1 VKKKILVVDDNVD
14 AADTLTLL
22 LRNEGHDVH
31 TAYGGRDA
39 IQIADTVKPEVVLLD
54 IQMPRMSGYDLVRE
68 LRRHE
73 RAPRPLLIAVS
84 AWGAESDKL
93 ASRQAGFDHHLTK
106 PVDPAALNE
115 LLAKSRPSP
124 RA

>member
-1 VKKKILVVDDNVD
+1 VAKKILVVDDNVD
-14 AADTLTLL
+14 AADTLSLI
-22 LRNEGHDVH
+22 LRNAGHVVH
-31 TAYGGRDA
+31 AAYGGREAIGLADA
-39 IQIADTVKPEVVLLD
+39 LRPEVVLLD

-84 AWGAESDKL
+84 AWGQESDKL

-106 PVDPAALNE
+106 PVDPKAL
-115 LLAKSRPSP
+115 LRLVGAQRP
-124 RA
+124 

>member
-1 VKKKILVVDDNVD
+1 MKKKILVVDDNVD

-31 TAYGGRDA
+31 TAYNGSDA
-39 IQIADTVKPEVVLLD
+39 LQIADRVHPEVVLLD
-54 IQMPRMSGYDLVRE
+54 IQMPKLSGYDLVRE

-84 AWGAESDKL
+84 AWGQESDKL

-106 PVDPAALNE
+106 PVDPEAL
-115 LLAKSRPSP
+115 LRLVGAQR
-124 RA
+124 

>member
-1 VKKKILVVDDNVD
+1 MIRRVKKKILVVDDNVD

-22 LRNEGHDVH
+22 LRGEGHDVH

-39 IQIADTVKPEVVLLD
+39 IQIADAFKPEVVLLD
-54 IQMPRMSGYDLVRE
+54 IQMPKMSGYDLVRE

-106 PVDPAALNE
+106 PVDPGA
-115 LLAKSRPSP
+115 LLALLARP
-124 RA
+124 R

>member
-1 VKKKILVVDDNVD
+1 MKKKILVVDDNVD

-31 TAYGGRDA
+31 TAYGGGDA
-39 IQIADTVKPEVVLLD
+39 MQIADQVRPDVVLLD
-54 IQMPRMSGYDLVRE
+54 IQMPKMSGYDLVRE

-84 AWGAESDKL
+84 AWGQESDKL
-93 ASRQAGFDHHLTK
+93 ASKQAGFDHHLTK
-106 PVDPAALNE
+106 PVDPEAL
-115 LLAKSRPSP
+115 LRLVGTQR
-124 RA
+124 

>member
-1 VKKKILVVDDNVD
+1 MTLVKILVVDDNID

-22 LRNEGHDVH
+22 LRSEGHTVH
-31 TAYGGRDA
+31 TAYGGKEA
-39 IQIADTVKPEVVLLD
+39 IAIADRERPEAVLLD

-84 AWGAESDKL
+84 AYGQESDKL
-93 ASRQAGFDHHLTK
+93 ASKQAGFDHHLTK
-106 PVDPAALNE
+106 PLDPPALLR
-115 LLAKSRPSP
+115 LLR
-124 RA
+124 

>member
-22 LRNEGHDVH
+22 LRNGGHDVH

-39 IQIADTVKPEVVLLD
+39 IQIADTLRPDVVLLD
-54 IQMPRMSGYDLVRE
+54 IQMPKMSGYDLVRE

-84 AWGAESDKL
+84 AWGQESDKL
-93 ASRQAGFDHHLTK
+93 ASKQAGFDHHLTK
-106 PVDPAALNE
+106 PVDPEAL
-115 LLAKSRPSP
+115 LRLVGAQRS
-124 RA
+124 